1 MSGKRDFVA
10 YGFATTHDALTGEQL
25 LDVLGVGYAT
35 IPTPRALGALC
46 GIALRVTAE
55 EAAAAEAAFATGG
68 LEWTGRVE
76 FEDRTPGR

>member
-1 MSGKRDFVA
+1 MSDTRTFVA

-35 IPTPRALGALC
+35 IPAPRALGAPC
-46 GIALRVTAE
+46 GIALRVIME
-55 EAAAAEAAFATGG
+55 EATAAEAAFTMGG
-68 LEWTGRVE
+68 LAWTGRVE